1 MEILKKGREKDRD
14 MLDQIIANQRKD
26 ATDQIEKV
34 RHLNDFYERHEEIM
48 SSERKDAAQQIRML
62 NDEKDEIEKNL
73 KKQLDA
79 TQTELDSLQSEI

>member
-1 MEILKKGREKDRD
+1 MLKKGREKDRE
-14 MLDQIIANQRKD
+14 MLDQIISNQRKD
-26 ATDQIEKV
+26 AVDQIDKV

-48 SSERKDAAQQIRML
+48 SQERRDAAQQIKML
-62 NDEKDEIEKNL
+62 NDEKDEIERNL